1 LKTGSNSTTD
11 FLRIDGRGIFYR
23 DQTGTLKEFATQSSQ
38 VPYLLQSG
46 SLFSENFNNYAFT
59 WSGSAMSCSINSGS
73 IISSS
78 TDLWTGSAA
87 EQLEYIGGVMGI
99 SPNTQVRLQY
109 LMVSPHKFDGDALQ
123 NATNPS
129 II

>member
-1 LKTGSNSTTD
+1 
-11 FLRIDGRGIFYR
+11 
-23 DQTGTLKEFATQSSQ
+23 
-38 VPYLLQSG
+38 
-46 SLFSENFNNYAFT
+46 
-59 WSGSAMSCSINSGS
+59 MSCSINSGS

-78 TDLWTGSAA
+78 TDLWTGSAS

-123 NATNPS
+123 NSTNPS